1 MSLHRCLPRLALG
14 LQLAA
19 LAGPALAD
27 GNSRLVP
34 TPTETGNAKPAQP
47 TPPNPAPA
55 EPLRKLLQPD
65 RPFCY
70 GVDYDQTYLDQNP
83 DQQTV
88 SIRVSRGP
96 AEIAAYRTR
105 KSKNWPNGASIAVA
119 VKTRDGTEAVQQA
132 YTCSPEGEQWRCVSN
147 ASADAACEMLT
158 REVFLSQG
166 AEKMITLGNPSDG
179 LPSVELCSKLDANET
194 DDKSF
199 QLNPLPLSECGL

>member
-14 LQLAA
+14 IQLAA

-27 GNSRLVP
+27 GNSRSVP
-34 TPTETGNAKPAQP
+34 TPTETSNADPAQP

-65 RPFCY
+65 QPFCY
-70 GVDYDQTYLDQNP
+70 GVDYDQAFLDQNA

-105 KSKNWPNGASIAVA
+105 KSKSWPNGANIAVA
-119 VKTRDGTEAVQQA
+119 VKTREGTDAVQQS

-158 REVFLSQG
+158 REVFLNQG
-166 AEKMITLGNPSDG
+166 AENTIMLGNPSDG
-179 LPSVELCSKLDANET
+179 LPSVELCSKLDASET
-194 DDKSF
+194 ADKSF
-199 QLNPLPLSECGL
+199 QLKPMSLSECGL